1 MKNSLLYD
9 IASSF
14 TKSFTKN
21 FKDSYDISDSLAKFK
36 YSTSKTSRE
45 IEEDKEEED
54 KGGVED

>member
-36 YSTSKTSRE
+36 YSTNKTSRE
-45 IEEDKEEED
+45 RKEE
-54 KGGVED
+54 KGGVKEG

>member
-36 YSTSKTSRE
+36 YSTSKTNRG
-45 IEEDKEEED
+45 IEEDRKEE
-54 KGGVED
+54 KGGVEE

>member
-45 IEEDKEEED
+45 REEE
-54 KGGVED
+54 KGGVKEG

>member
-21 FKDSYDISDSLAKFK
+21 VKDSYDINDSLAKFK
-36 YSTSKTSRE
+36 YSTSKTSKE
-45 IEEDKEEED
+45 IEEDREEE
-54 KGGVED
+54 KGGIEE